1 MEQNQRYQEL
11 ASKWLSNTI
20 TDEEKKEFVDWYN
33 SNQDKEI
40 FIYSEFGEHEEM
52 YRKYLLEKILRRTT
66 LSEKGNQKASTNKRK
81 LFTYVAAAAIIC
93 FIAAGVLLR
102 RNDVELM
109 KSNKAV
115 NTNTIRDNRNYDN
128 KAIITLANGEIIMLD
143 SMKVG
148 ERVQKQGVV
157 VHKLTRNAIAYSFN
171 EADSPVKS
179 QADYNTVRIPFGK
192 EYKLVFSDGSKVWLN
207 AGSAL
212 SFPRQFKPK
221 ERRVKLN
228 GEAYFE
234 ISHASPDRITPF
246 IVETRLQKVYV
257 LGTEFNVNAYEDE
270 ASISTT
276 LVNGAVKIKQ
286 IDNKAI
292 VILRPNQQAIVSRGE
307 SEIKVKKVDALGI
320 TSWKEGYFNFND
332 SDIQSVMRQFA
343 RWYNVEVVY
352 EKQHFTDVFVG
363 KIPRSLNLDQ
373 ALSVLETVG
382 VKFKIEGRKLI
393 II

>member
-52 YRKYLLEKILRRTT
+52 YRKYLLEKILQRTT
-66 LSEKGNQKASTNKRK
+66 LSEKENQRASTNKRK
-81 LFTYVAAAAIIC
+81 LFAYVAAAAIIC
-93 FIAAGVLLR
+93 LIVTGVLLR

-115 NTNTIRDNRNYDN
+115 STDTILDNHHYDN
-128 KAIITLANGEIIMLD
+128 KAIITLANGEILMLD
-143 SMKVG
+143 SIKVG
-148 ERVQKQGVV
+148 ERVQEQGII
-157 VHKLTRNAIAYSFN
+157 VHKLTKKAISYSFN
-171 EADSPVKS
+171 EADSLVKS
-179 QADYNTVRIPFGK
+179 EAAYNTIRIPFGK

-207 AGSAL
+207 AGSTL

-292 VILRPNQQAIVSRGE
+292 VILKPNQQAIVSHGE

-352 EKQHFTDVFVG
+352 EKKHFTDVFVG

>member
-81 LFTYVAAAAIIC
+81 LFAYVAAAAIIC

-115 NTNTIRDNRNYDN
+115 NTNTIRNNHNYDN

-171 EADSPVKS
+171 EADSLVKS
-179 QADYNTVRIPFGK
+179 QAAYNTVRIPFGK

-307 SEIKVKKVDALGI
+307 LEIKVKKVDALGI

>member
-66 LSEKGNQKASTNKRK
+66 LSEKENQKASTNKRK
-81 LFTYVAAAAIIC
+81 LFAYVAAAAIIC
-93 FIAAGVLLR
+93 LVVAGVLLR
-102 RNDVELM
+102 RNDVEFM

-115 NTNTIRDNRNYDN
+115 NIDTIRNNHHYDN

-148 ERVQKQGVV
+148 ERVQERGII
-157 VHKLTRNAIAYSFN
+157 VHKLTKDAISYASN
-171 EADSPVKS
+171 EADSSVKS
-179 QADYNTVRIPFGK
+179 QAAYNTVRIPFGK
-192 EYKLVFSDGSKVWLN
+192 EYKLIFSDGSKVWLN
-207 AGSAL
+207 AGSTL
-212 SFPRQFKPK
+212 SFPRQFKPQ

-286 IDNKAI
+286 IDNKAM
-292 VILRPNQQAIVSRGE
+292 VILKPNQQAIVSHGE
-307 SEIKVKKVDALGI
+307 SKIKVKKVDALGI

-352 EKQHFTDVFVG
+352 EKKHFTDVFVG